1 MPRSVVCISQSNGS
15 GGQQVGRFVGE
26 RLGYRCADEEII
38 LMAAKREGIA
48 PAQLAEIERRQTLM
62 AWLTE
67 TLEHR
72 ERIEAFAHAALHP
85 QEGAERPSLAS
96 SADLRAAIREAIKQT
111 AEQGNVVIVSHAAS
125 IALARTAPPPLR
137 VFVSASPATRAKR
150 IAAEDNVDASTARAV
165 VQQTDRSRA
174 DYLRRFYSIRHEE
187 PTHYDLV
194 VNTDVFSFEQAADV
208 IVAAATLEVA
218 PRE

>member
-1 MPRSVVCISQSNGS
+1 VCISQSNGS
-15 GGQQVGRFVGE
+15 GGPQVGRLVAE

-38 LMAAKREGIA
+38 LMAAEREGIA

-85 QEGAERPSLAS
+85 EEGGERPSLAS
-96 SADLRAAIREAIKQT
+96 SGDLRAAIRDAIKQT

-125 IALARTAPPPLR
+125 IALATTAPPPLR
-137 VFVSASPATRAKR
+137 VFVTASAEKRAER
-150 IAAEDNVDASTARAV
+150 IASEDNVSAQRARAV
-165 VQQTDRSRA
+165 VQQTDRARA

-194 VNTDVFSFEQAADV
+194 VNTDIFGCEQAADV
-208 IVAAATLEVA
+208 IVAAASIEVA
-218 PRE
+218 PTG